1 MNDLNKTD
9 VLRRSVLG
17 TELDEAEAQVLTE
30 RMGVVSLHDGETLV
44 CEGEARRTLVLL
56 AQGGIAVGKI
66 VGPSEET
73 VYQMRPGECAGTR
86 AFVDGSQRKAALRSI
101 GDSTVLTL
109 EPEAFETLLDTHPRI
124 VYKVMRA
131 IFRITHTNLMHA
143 NLDSAELR
151 NYLMR
156 GGRRY

>member
-1 MNDLNKTD
+1 MNDLNKPD

-17 TELDEAEAQVLTE
+17 TELDEAEAQVLAG
-30 RMGVVSLHDGETLV
+30 RMGMVTLHDGETLV
-44 CEGEARRTLVLL
+44 CEGETRRTLVLL
-56 AQGGIAVGKI
+56 AEGRIAVGRR

-73 VYQMRPGECAGTR
+73 VHEMRAGECAGTR

-131 IFRITHTNLMHA
+131 IFRITHTNLMRA
-143 NLDSAELR
+143 NVEGTELR
-151 NYLMR
+151 NYMTR
-156 GGRRY
+156 SSGRY

>member
-1 MNDLNKTD
+1 MNDLNKPD
-9 VLRRSVLG
+9 ALRRSVLG
-17 TELDEAEAQVLTE
+17 TELYEAEAQVLAE
-30 RMGVVSLHDGETLV
+30 RMGMVTLHDSETLV
-44 CEGEARRTLVLL
+44 SEGEARRTLLVL
-56 AQGGIAVGKI
+56 AAGCIAVSKI
-66 VGPSEET
+66 VGPGEET

-109 EPEAFETLLDTHPRI
+109 EPDAFESLLDTHPRI

-156 GGRRY
+156 GSRRY

>member
-1 MNDLNKTD
+1 MHDLNKPD
-9 VLRRSVLG
+9 VLRHSVLG
-17 TELDEAEAQVLTE
+17 TELTEAEAQVLAE
-30 RMGVVSLHDGETLV
+30 RMGMMALHDGETLV
-44 CEGEARRTLVLL
+44 SEGETRRTLVLL
-56 AQGGIAVGKI
+56 AEGRIAVGKS

-73 VYQMRPGECAGTR
+73 VHQMRAGECAGTR

-131 IFRITHTNLMHA
+131 IFRITHANLMRA
-143 NLDSAELR
+143 NVEGTDLR
-151 NYLMR
+151 NYMTR
-156 GGRRY
+156 SSGRY